1 MLKALAMAH
10 NCLEEIIKSNDIVV
24 DATMGNGYDTLFLSN
39 LTDHVFAFDV
49 QNEALL
55 ATEKRLSAAGKN
67 VIKISAC
74 DNEKLLTE
82 NLSIKLILD
91 GHENVRKYIKQPI
104 KAAIFNLGYLPK
116 ADKTVITK
124 PDTTLT
130 ALSALTDLLVIGGR
144 IALMIYY
151 GHEGGEQ
158 EKKAVID
165 WVSGLNQKDWDV
177 FSYGPLNQVHTPPI
191 LVILEKK

>member
-10 NCLEEIIKSNDIVV
+10 SCLEEIIKSDDIVV

-67 VIKISAC
+67 VIKISASE
-74 DNEKLLTE
+74 NEKLLTE
-82 NLSIKLILD
+82 NPSVKLILD

-124 PDTTLT
+124 PDTTLI

-158 EKKAVID
+158 EKNAVIH
-165 WVSGLNQKDWDV
+165 WVSGLDQKAWEV
-177 FSYGPLNQVHTPPI
+177 FTYGPLNQVHTPPI

>member
-10 NCLEEIIKSNDIVV
+10 SCLEEIIKPNDIVV

-39 LTDHVFAFDV
+39 LTDNIFAFDV
-49 QNEALL
+49 QNEAIE
-55 ATEKRLSAAGKN
+55 ATEKRLSFAGKN
-67 VIKISAC
+67 VIKIS
-74 DNEKLLTE
+74 DFENEKLLTE
-82 NLSIKLILD
+82 NPSVKLILD
-91 GHENVRKYIKQPI
+91 GHENVRKYVKKPI

-130 ALSALTDLLVIGGR
+130 ALSSLTELLVTGGR

-151 GHEGGEQ
+151 GHEGGEK
-158 EKKAVID
+158 EKNAVIH
-165 WVSGLNQKDWDV
+165 WVSTLNQKTWDV
-177 FSYGPLNQVHTPPI
+177 FTYGPLNQVHTPPI